1 MKTSYMII
9 TLIFSLFNSSKSF
22 AIYFEVTNV
31 CKDTPYLQAEVP
43 VYTLTNVLEFTK
55 YNLKNYA
62 IPHLNNEN
70 GIVSILDTP
79 VGLQSY
85 EFIAQN
91 HIRIYGWCFEVDGE
105 QSETF
110 ARDYTIDP
118 EFQTSL
124 RWFYGYSEVI
134 EGVWIH
140 NCRAVNKVSN
150 PQICQKF

>member
-1 MKTSYMII
+1 MKTTY
-9 TLIFSLFNSSKSF
+9 TLITIISALISIPKSF
-22 AIYFEVTNV
+22 AIYFEVSNV
-31 CKDTPYLQAEVP
+31 CEDTPYLTAEVP

-62 IPHLNNEN
+62 IPHLTSEN

-85 EFIAQN
+85 EFISQN

-105 QSETF
+105 QSETL
-110 ARDYTIDP
+110 ARNYTIDP
-118 EFQTSL
+118 EIQSSL

-140 NCRAVNKVSN
+140 NCRAITKVSN
-150 PQICQKF
+150 PQICSKF